1 MISLF
6 PFQIEASTTIAD
18 RYRAFVTD
26 PDRPRKKGYGP
37 LPFYQTLHALTGS
50 GKTPILADA
59 VAQMRTAHPVEPVVL
74 WISKAKVVVEQTL
87 ANFADGGKY
96 RELIEHFT
104 PLALPDCTP
113 RDVEDASTGLILLGT
128 VATFNS
134 KERGDR
140 RIFEER
146 EDDNAVPLWD
156 ALIARTTPDGYKRPL
171 IVVYDEGHNL
181 SDQQAALLLEL
192 HPDALIVASAT
203 PRLPANIG
211 DIIELLKR
219 NDFTD
224 DDLTTAIQSMAVVDA
239 QLVKR
244 EVDLGGYVTA
254 EEDAIAA
261 MIADYRELAALPAEF
276 GLPITPKCIY
286 VCKTN
291 ISGDEHKPFAARQ
304 APPVR
309 IWRYLVENCG
319 IDPAEI
325 AVYCDLKVS
334 TVQPLPAEFTL
345 FRGGENDYANF
356 TAGGYKHIIFNL
368 ALQEGWDDPECYLGY
383 IDKSMGSDVQVEQV
397 IGRALRQPGV
407 QYYPDPRLNTCGFY
421 LHLDEAGAF
430 VRVLQGVRQRLA
442 QDVPGVDVVPTG
454 GAQRTRL
461 IAMPRERVELPG
473 VSFNMEDAEE
483 PVQEILD
490 MVSDYKDSADSQAP
504 GRVATV
510 AQEIGRP
517 GTATE
522 VEWVERGR
530 GLPVTVRWL
539 LERQISRQYPAARVV
554 CDLDD
559 ERFSRQI
566 HLGSR
571 AAKQVETLGSAL
583 VTAFL
588 QHVSLGVF
596 PKDPVLVGPVS
607 YDADKKET
615 FSNALHPAYSGL
627 NKLERECALAIDALG
642 WPWYRNPQSGSSGFA
657 LPRFEPGSSR
667 NFYPDFVIL
676 AEPTIWVVDTKGDH
690 LIQSDAGRKLI
701 AVDPAP
707 GGQQALKV
715 CFITQGSWDN
725 CYNKLNDDGVTAW
738 RVRAGHVNNPEH
750 YADMNRLLKKIVG
763 QKKAP

>member
-1 MISLF
+1 
-6 PFQIEASTTIAD
+6 
-18 RYRAFVTD
+18 
-26 PDRPRKKGYGP
+26 
-37 LPFYQTLHALTGS
+37 
-50 GKTPILADA
+50 
-59 VAQMRTAHPVEPVVL
+59 
-74 WISKAKVVVEQTL
+74 
-87 ANFADGGKY
+87 
-96 RELIEHFT
+96 
-104 PLALPDCTP
+104 
-113 RDVEDASTGLILLGT
+113 
-128 VATFNS
+128 
-134 KERGDR
+134 
-140 RIFEER
+140 
-146 EDDNAVPLWD
+146 
-156 ALIARTTPDGYKRPL
+156 
-171 IVVYDEGHNL
+171 
-181 SDQQAALLLEL
+181 
-192 HPDALIVASAT
+192 
-203 PRLPANIG
+203 
-211 DIIELLKR
+211 
-219 NDFTD
+219 
-224 DDLTTAIQSMAVVDA
+224 
-239 QLVKR
+239 
-244 EVDLGGYVTA
+244 
-254 EEDAIAA
+254 
-261 MIADYRELAALPAEF
+261 
-276 GLPITPKCIY
+276 
-286 VCKTN
+286 
-291 ISGDEHKPFAARQ
+291 
-304 APPVR
+304 
-309 IWRYLVENCG
+309 
-319 IDPAEI
+319 
-325 AVYCDLKVS
+325 
-334 TVQPLPAEFTL
+334 
-345 FRGGENDYANF
+345 
-356 TAGGYKHIIFNL
+356 
-368 ALQEGWDDPECYLGY
+368 
-383 IDKSMGSDVQVEQV
+383 
-397 IGRALRQPGV
+397 
-407 QYYPDPRLNTCGFY
+407 
-421 LHLDEAGAF
+421 
-430 VRVLQGVRQRLA
+430 
-442 QDVPGVDVVPTG
+442 
-454 GAQRTRL
+454 
-461 IAMPRERVELPG
+461 
-473 VSFNMEDAEE
+473 
-483 PVQEILD
+483 

-504 GRVATV
+504 GCVATV